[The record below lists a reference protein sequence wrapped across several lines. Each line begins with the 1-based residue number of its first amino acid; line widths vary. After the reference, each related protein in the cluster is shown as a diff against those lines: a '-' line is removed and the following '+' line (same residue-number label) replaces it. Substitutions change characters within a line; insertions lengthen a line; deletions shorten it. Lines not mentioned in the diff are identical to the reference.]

1 MVKSIPILKRF
12 TNHVKILRQTY
23 KFKLKGKIIG
33 KRSRKKINR
42 L

>member
-1 MVKSIPILKRF
+1 MVKSIPILKIF